1 MKQKPINQ
9 NQQFFLEEYEK
20 DLPTPTYVNNDYLN
34 ENDEEILDEDINDV
48 NKLLE
53 MDELDELNEMKTTE
67 SNEDQLEKK
76 KGRKSNDENLSEETL
91 KRREND
97 TLRKRRTIMNSKKDE
112 ACIIGLMAYYT
123 KITLRRSTL
132 KQSPDLEHFVI
143 EGVENKTIQTTVD
156 RLYEEYLNAISGLKR
171 DINARNIHQSH
182 QNIYFNCFIDYLKQ
196 SGNDV
201 TFCASKQ
208 GQYMINRKRFKTFN
222 GRSQYDCRQFG
233 EAMNYHIQSLIP
245 IDKSKK
251 DGKIVLS
258 RDDILIIFCQ
268 YPMCTPSLSR
278 RQSNN

>member
-1 MKQKPINQ
+1 MKK
-9 NQQFFLEEYEK
+9 FLIV
-20 DLPTPTYVNNDYLN
+20 LT
-34 ENDEEILDEDINDV
+34 
-48 NKLLE
+48 
-53 MDELDELNEMKTTE
+53 
-67 SNEDQLEKK
+67 
-76 KGRKSNDENLSEETL
+76 LSL
-91 KRREND
+91 C
-97 TLRKRRTIMNSKKDE
+97 L
-112 ACIIGLMAYYT
+112 IIGVSYVVSSTFFMPFSSENVVYT
-123 KITLRRSTL
+123 ATTTS
-132 KQSPDLEHFVI
+132 
-143 EGVENKTIQTTVD
+143 ENKTIQTTVD